1 MPRVNPE
8 ILVWARTTAGLDREE
23 AARRINL
30 NAARGVAGPER
41 LALIEA
47 GEVEPSEAL
56 LNRMAKQ
63 YRRPLLTFYLA
74 EPPRPDDVGQDFRTL
89 PERTDPTN
97 AFLAA
102 LLRDVK
108 ARQSLTKELLED
120 DEDAAPN
127 RFVGSRHIREGAD
140 RVAHA
145 ISRDLEFDRRT
156 FRTSR
161 TVEDAFNYLRG
172 QTEEAGVFVLLAG
185 SLGSWQT
192 AIDVSAFRGF
202 AIADDLAPVV
212 VVNDQ
217 DAKSAWS
224 FTLLHE
230 LTHLWLGQSGISG
243 SSSELAIE
251 RFCNEVAALILVPRP
266 EVLAINLPHNAR
278 MDELQHIIGE
288 FADERKVSRSMVT
301 YQLFRTDRIDHQ
313 QWEELTAAFHDQ
325 WLRIRAAHRQA
336 GREAEGGPNWYIVRR
351 HRIGNAFLDL
361 ARRGVEA
368 GNLTP
373 TRAAKILGVKPMA
386 VYNLLFAPARPRA
399 A

>member
-8 ILVWARTTAGLDREE
+8 ILIWARTTAGYDLEE

-30 NAARGVAGPER
+30 NAARGVEGSER
-41 LALIEA
+41 LAHIEA

-63 YRRPLLTFYLA
+63 YRRPLLAFYLPG
-74 EPPRPDDVGQDFRTL
+74 PPRPDDVGQDFRTL

-120 DEDAAPN
+120 DEDTRPN
-127 RFVGSRHIREGAD
+127 RFVGSRHMREGPDQLAD
-140 RVAHA
+140 A
-145 ISRDLEFDRRT
+145 IIHDVGFNRRT
-156 FRTSR
+156 FRAAR
-161 TVEDAFNYLRG
+161 TVEDAFNYLRS
-172 QTEEAGVFVLLAG
+172 QAERAGVFVLLAG

-202 AIADDLAPVV
+202 AIADDLAPLV

-243 SSSELAIE
+243 SSTELAIE
-251 RFCNEVAALILVPRP
+251 RFCNEVAALILVPRD
-266 EVLAINLPHNAR
+266 EVLAINLPRGASI
-278 MDELQHIIGE
+278 DQLQQIIGS
-288 FADERKVSRSMVT
+288 FADERKVSRSMVA
-301 YQLFRTDRIDHQ
+301 YQLLRSERISHD
-313 QWEELTAAFHDQ
+313 QWEALTQVFHEQ
-325 WLRIRAAHRQA
+325 WLRIRAAQRQA
-336 GREAEGGPNWYIVRR
+336 GREAEGGPDWYVVRR
-351 HRIGNAFLDL
+351 HRIGNAFIDL

-368 GNLTP
+368 GDLTP